1 MALSRKQGYEL
12 ARVGTKMGLP
22 VELQRLIWADVTKN
36 YYSRGS
42 VIDRAALVLQ
52 VAWRRLRAILAIP
65 NRVVWIWMVGPSC
78 YTRYLGA
85 CQRVVRFEC
94 IVRYLSATLTS
105 PSPYQWSVAR

>member
-22 VELQRLIWADVTKN
+22 VELQRLIWADVTEN

-52 VAWRRLRAILAIP
+52 VAWRRLRAILAIT
-65 NRVVWIWMVGPSC
+65 NRVAWIWMVGQDGPDSGWMV
-78 YTRYLGA
+78 TRYLSA
-85 CQRVVRFEC
+85 CQRVVRFEE
-94 IVRYLSATLTS
+94 A
-105 PSPYQWSVAR
+105 VAR